1 MLSGNTAQKV
11 KFSIKNF
18 SSKYDQIRRKPQI
31 WSHLLKK
38 IFYGKLEQTNYTN
51 LAEDNIAQN

>member
-38 IFYGKLEQTNYTN
+38 ILHRKLERTNYTN
-51 LAEDNIAQN
+51 LAEDNIVQN